1 MSALCN
7 KVFSV
12 APVKCVFLYG
22 SNNSYCVVFGNAA
35 FGKIKEHSLRV
46 VPFQN
51 KIIYESLGFVS
62 TLRKKMFLGGRV
74 NCFPL
79 YGSNN
84 SDSVV
89 FGNATFGEFKDHS
102 FRSISFQKRNL
113 L

>member
-1 MSALCN
+1 M
-7 KVFSV
+7 
-12 APVKCVFLYG
+12 KCVFLYG

-46 VPFQN
+46 VMVPFYQN

-62 TLRKKMFLGGRV
+62 TLRKKMSLGGRV